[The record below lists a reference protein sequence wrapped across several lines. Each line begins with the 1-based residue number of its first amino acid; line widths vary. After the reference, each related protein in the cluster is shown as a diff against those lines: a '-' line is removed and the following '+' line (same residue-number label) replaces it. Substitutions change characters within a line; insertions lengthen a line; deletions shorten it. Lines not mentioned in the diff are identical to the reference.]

1 MANLFNQLKQQ
12 NILGNTP
19 LLLFDCWIQMID
31 PFLSALLRASKILK
45 VGIFE
50 QIK

>member
-1 MANLFNQLKQQ
+1 
-12 NILGNTP
+12 
-19 LLLFDCWIQMID
+19 MID